1 MSFYISEHERIG
13 VSGIMR
19 VKNDAQFVQQSIDSC
34 IDALDELIIVYNDC
48 TDNSA
53 ALILEKQSQYPD
65 KIKVYEY
72 KYKVYSNALIILDTP
87 IAS

>member
-1 MSFYISEHERIG
+1 MLYEISEHERMG

-48 TDNSA
+48 MDNSA
-53 ALILEKQSQYPD
+53 DLIFEKQKV
-65 KIKVYEY
+65 KIE
-72 KYKVYSNALIILDTP
+72 T
-87 IAS
+87 